1 MNAPMI
7 KAALRVLAAGA
18 LGLGLTACGGGGNG
32 GSFSP
37 YGSSGLYADACAGT
51 QVALASPQAG
61 AYNVPTNIGQ
71 ITIVANGSGNA
82 LSQNPA
88 AFTLEVSDSGYMQ
101 GDYFT
106 TSPLNPVSDTNGPH
120 PYASDYYYQ
129 LNFSQQLLTQQ
140 TWTVYL
146 VSAACSQPVG
156 QFST

>member
-1 MNAPMI
+1 M
-7 KAALRVLAAGA
+7 RVLGAAA
-18 LGLGLTACGGGGNG
+18 LGLGLTACGGGGSSG
-32 GSFSP
+32 AYSP
-37 YGSSGLYADACAGT
+37 FGSSGLYADACAGT
-51 QVALASPQAG
+51 QVSLASPQSG

-82 LSQNPA
+82 LSANPQ

-106 TSPLNPVSDTNGPH
+106 TSPLSVVSDKTGPH
-120 PYASDYYYQ
+120 PYGSDFYYQ
-129 LNFSQQLLTQQ
+129 ASFSQQLLAQQ

-146 VSAACSQPVG
+146 VSSGCSQPVG